1 MQTETTIIVIGLL
14 IGWIATAFY
23 LIKASQKAYARGLSK
38 GLNGLNELH
47 AQEVEGLRQDLHHQ
61 ISLRKNERARLQPA
75 CTLADHQLLT
85 NVGTTLRLALET
97 WQAFPGTETMATKV
111 SHQQRELIAFAAKM
125 WVSAYPE
132 QTDAED
138 AA

>member
-23 LIKASQKAYARGLSK
+23 LIKATQKAYARGLSK

-47 AQEVEGLRQDLHHQ
+47 SQEVEGLRQDLQHQ
-61 ISLRKNERARLQPA
+61 IELRNAEQARSEPP
-75 CTLADHQLLT
+75 CTLADHALLT
-85 NVGTTLRLALET
+85 NVSATLRLAVET
-97 WQAFPGTETMATKV
+97 WQAFPGTETLVAKV
-111 SHQQRELIAFAAKM
+111 THQQRDLVAFAAKI
-125 WVSAYPE
+125 WVSGYPT
-132 QTDAED
+132 QSVTED

>member
-1 MQTETTIIVIGLL
+1 MQIETTIIVIGLL

-23 LIKASQKAYARGLSK
+23 LIKAAQKAYAHGLSK

-61 ISLRKNERARLQPA
+61 IELRKAWCGRRQPS
-75 CTLADHQLLT
+75 CTLADHELLT

-97 WQAFPGTETMATKV
+97 WQAFPGTETMVTKV
-111 SHQQRELIAFAAKM
+111 SQQQRALISFASKM
-125 WVSAYPE
+125 WVSAYPT
-132 QTDAED
+132 QPHAED